1 MWRGVSEEAAGV
13 TGMDDFGGGSLYN
26 RVSLYSNS
34 DCLEILFVDPAGL
47 ELTAL
52 YQPPKC

>member
-1 MWRGVSEEAAGV
+1 MWRGVSEEAAGI
-13 TGMDDFGGGSLYN
+13 TGMDDLGGGSLYN